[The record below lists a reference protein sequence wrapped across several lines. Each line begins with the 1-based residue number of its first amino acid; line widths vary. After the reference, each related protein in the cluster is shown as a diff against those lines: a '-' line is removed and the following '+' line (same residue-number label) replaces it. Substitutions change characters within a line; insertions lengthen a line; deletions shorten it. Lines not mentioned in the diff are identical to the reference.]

1 MSVPCACVCVQW
13 QLILA
18 SGKPWLSGIAPDYTH
33 FQQPQS
39 NALPASSPPPHPTM
53 APAYAAVITARERRS
68 MLRELPQL
76 FALAASATSAAKS
89 VPAGSDC
96 TDGDPSAS
104 PSTRARSG
112 YSLRSTQ
119 PLAPSSNRLRS
130 DAAAVKPNPF
140 VGSRSPVRQLASNS
154 NAHSTSVYASSRSTA
169 GYEDSSSASTE
180 KEVTNALLDYRIGA
194 AVGSELVA
202 AMHNTYAV
210 QCSVENYHYSLF
222 FAPSTCKLRSTGRCT
237 STSIYS

>member
-1 MSVPCACVCVQW
+1 MSVLCACVCVQW

-39 NALPASSPPPHPTM
+39 NALPVSSPPPHPTM

-76 FALAASATSAAKS
+76 FALAPSATSAAKS

-130 DAAAVKPNPF
+130 DAAVKPNPF
-140 VGSRSPVRQLASNS
+140 VGSRSPVRQLSSNS
-154 NAHSTSVYASSRSTA
+154 NAHSTFVYVSSQSTG

-210 QCSVENYHYSLF
+210 QCSVDYSTIITLC
-222 FAPSTCKLRSTGRCT
+222 SLLRVLEIRSTGRCT
-237 STSIYS
+237 SIYS